1 MSASAFAV
9 GVSVWEEL
17 TEPARRALLARP
29 TVAAR
34 GDVMATVRGIVDE
47 VRREGD
53 RAVRRYTAELDLTQ
67 PVVACNCSMCGR
79 AGWLLSFIPASKFH
93 LEAGADS
100 LTDYQFA
107 RRHIHHTFCKVCGV
121 RPFSR
126 GATPDG
132 GEMIAVNVRCL
143 ADVDPTQLEIKPFDG
158 KSL

>member
-1 MSASAFAV
+1 MRAILLPRAFPKGLFMSTIHTGSCHCGAV
-9 GVSVWEEL
+9 
-17 TEPARRALLARP
+17 
-29 TVAAR
+29 
-34 GDVMATVRGIVDE
+34 
-47 VRREGD
+47 
-53 RAVRRYTAELDLTQ
+53 RYTAELDLTQ

-79 AGWLLSFIPASKFH
+79 AGWLLSFIPATKFH

-126 GATPDG
+126 GATPNG
-132 GEMIAVNVRCL
+132 GEMIAINVRCL

>member
-1 MSASAFAV
+1 MSSSYAGSCHCGAV
-9 GVSVWEEL
+9 
-17 TEPARRALLARP
+17 
-29 TVAAR
+29 
-34 GDVMATVRGIVDE
+34 
-47 VRREGD
+47 
-53 RAVRRYTAELDLTQ
+53 RYTAEVDLTA
-67 PVVACNCSMCGR
+67 PVVSCNCSICGR
-79 AGWLLSFIPASKFH
+79 SGWLLAFVPSAQFH

-107 RRHIHHTFCKVCGV
+107 KHHIHHTFCKVCGV

-143 ADVDPTQLEIKPFDG
+143 DGVDPSTLTIKTFDG

>member
-1 MSASAFAV
+1 MSAVRAILLPRSFTKGLFMSTTYSGSCHCGAV
-9 GVSVWEEL
+9 
-17 TEPARRALLARP
+17 
-29 TVAAR
+29 
-34 GDVMATVRGIVDE
+34 
-47 VRREGD
+47 
-53 RAVRRYTAELDLTQ
+53 RYTAEVDLTQ

-79 AGWLLSFIPASKFH
+79 AGWLLTFIPTTKFH

-143 ADVDPTQLEIKPFDG
+143 AGVDPTTLEVKPFDG

>member
-1 MSASAFAV
+1 VRAILLPRSFTKGLLMSTIHTGTCHCGAV
-9 GVSVWEEL
+9 
-17 TEPARRALLARP
+17 
-29 TVAAR
+29 
-34 GDVMATVRGIVDE
+34 
-47 VRREGD
+47 
-53 RAVRRYTAELDLTQ
+53 RYTAELDLTQ

>member
-1 MSASAFAV
+1 MRAILLPRSFTKGLFMSTIHTGTCHCGAV
-9 GVSVWEEL
+9 
-17 TEPARRALLARP
+17 
-29 TVAAR
+29 
-34 GDVMATVRGIVDE
+34 
-47 VRREGD
+47 
-53 RAVRRYTAELDLTQ
+53 RYTAELDLTQ

-143 ADVDPTQLEIKPFDG
+143 ADVDPTTLEVKPFDG

>member
-1 MSASAFAV
+1 MRAILLPRSFTKGLFMSTTYSGRCHCGAV
-9 GVSVWEEL
+9 
-17 TEPARRALLARP
+17 
-29 TVAAR
+29 
-34 GDVMATVRGIVDE
+34 
-47 VRREGD
+47 
-53 RAVRRYTAELDLTQ
+53 RYTAEVDLTQ

-79 AGWLLSFIPASKFH
+79 AGWLLSFIPAAHFT

-132 GEMIAVNVRCL
+132 GELIAVNVRCL
-143 ADVDPTQLEIKPFDG
+143 DGVDPTSLEVKPFDG